1 MRVVFMGT
9 PEFAVPPLEHLIL
22 NQYQVIAVYT
32 QPDRLAGRGRR
43 LVFPPVKRAAQN
55 WGLTVAQPVS
65 LKKTEMVAQLAEVA
79 PDVIVVAAFGQ
90 ILPQLVLD
98 LPRYGCINLH
108 PSLLP
113 KYRGASP
120 VVAAI
125 LAGDEFTGVSV
136 MLMDRGLDTG
146 PILARAQIPISVEDT
161 AGSLTE
167 KLSQMAAR
175 LLPEVLVRWLGGEI
189 TPRPQ
194 TEAEASYC
202 GAITS
207 EEGEIDWHLPAV
219 DIWRRVRAFQPWPG
233 CYTKWRGKQLKIIK
247 AVPLPEE
254 RVPEVGRVVALSQA
268 AEGLRTAFGVGTGNG
283 VLGVCQLQLE
293 GKKAMSAAE
302 FIRGQQRF
310 IGAALPHV
318 V

>member
-1 MRVVFMGT
+1 MGT

-32 QPDRLAGRGRR
+32 QPDRLVGRGQR
-43 LVFPPVKRAAQN
+43 LVFPPVKRVAQS
-55 WGLTVAQPVS
+55 WGLMVAQPVS
-65 LKKTEMVAQLAEVA
+65 LKKTEAVAQLAEFA

-90 ILPQLVLD
+90 ILPQSVLD

-161 AGSLTE
+161 AGSLTD
-167 KLSQMAAR
+167 KLSQIAAR
-175 LLPEVLVRWLGGEI
+175 LLPEVLIRWLGGEI
-189 TPRPQ
+189 TPQPQ
-194 TEAEASYC
+194 GEAEAGYC
-202 GAITS
+202 GAISS

-233 CYTKWRGKQLKIIK
+233 CYTRWRGKQLKIIK
-247 AVPLPEE
+247 AVPLPAE
-254 RVPEVGRVVALSQA
+254 RAPEVGRVVALSLA
-268 AEGLRTAFGVGTGNG
+268 AQGSPAAFSVGTGDG
-283 VLGVCQLQLE
+283 VLGICQLQLE
-293 GKKAMSAAE
+293 GKRAMSAAE
-302 FIRGQQRF
+302 FIRGQRQF
-310 IGAALPHV
+310 IGVTLPHV
-318 V
+318 G